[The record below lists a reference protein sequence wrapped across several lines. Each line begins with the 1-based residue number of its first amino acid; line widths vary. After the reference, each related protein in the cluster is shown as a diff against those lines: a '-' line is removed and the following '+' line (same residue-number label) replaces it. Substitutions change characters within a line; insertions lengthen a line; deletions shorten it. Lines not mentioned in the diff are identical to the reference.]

1 MKANHS
7 HLLIA
12 CCHLWQKPIVYHIL
26 DPLVAKVM
34 VVFAVVMI
42 TLVVEEEACLKRL
55 KQVSLTIH
63 SRQLADL

>member
-1 MKANHS
+1 MYQS
-7 HLLIA
+7 
-12 CCHLWQKPIVYHIL
+12 P

-34 VVFAVVMI
+34 VVLAVVMM

-55 KQVSLTIH
+55 KMVSLTIH